1 MKNVN
6 NQEDILKGVL
16 CEDYL
21 INQAGH
27 PMLGGENF
35 CKNIMYEEMPENYDR
50 IARYCWYN
58 SAF

>member
-1 MKNVN
+1 MEENIEV
-6 NQEDILKGVL
+6 
-16 CEDYL
+16 YL
-21 INQAGH
+21 RSQAGH
-27 PMLGGENF
+27 PMLGGEYF